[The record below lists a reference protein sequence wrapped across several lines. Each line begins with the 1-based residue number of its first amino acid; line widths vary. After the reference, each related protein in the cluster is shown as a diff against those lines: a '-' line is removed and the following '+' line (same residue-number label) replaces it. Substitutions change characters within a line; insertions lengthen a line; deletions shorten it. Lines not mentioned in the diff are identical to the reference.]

1 VTSWSDRRRVLGI
14 DPGTR
19 RIGVAIGVGSVASP
33 LTVLERGRSLDEALR
48 RLADLIAEEEVERVV
63 MGLPIGLDGTEGA
76 AARAARD
83 VARRLARFTTVPVEF
98 HDERLTT
105 VTADRAML
113 AAGLR
118 AEERRRA
125 VDKVAA
131 AVMLQ
136 SWLDSQRGAGDDHAQ

>member
-33 LTVLERGRSLDEALR
+33 LTVIERGRSLDEALR
-48 RLADLIAEEEVERVV
+48 RLSDLIAEEEVERVV

-83 VARRLARFTTVPVEF
+83 VARHLARFTTVPVEF

>member
-33 LTVLERGRSLDEALR
+33 LTVIERGRSLDEALR
-48 RLADLIAEEEVERVV
+48 RLSDLIAEEEVERVV

-118 AEERRRA
+118 AEERRLA